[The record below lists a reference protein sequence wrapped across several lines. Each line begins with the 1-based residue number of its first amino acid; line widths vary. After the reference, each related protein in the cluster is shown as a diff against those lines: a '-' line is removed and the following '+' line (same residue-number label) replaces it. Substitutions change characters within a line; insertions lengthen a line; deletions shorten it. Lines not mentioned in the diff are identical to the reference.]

1 MALRFQ
7 TTTEK
12 VTRAF
17 ASQND
22 LLFLPADDAE
32 SAFVQQ
38 SLFDMGLRWA
48 NGGNKVDNLGE
59 TVANG
64 LVVQDGKIFW
74 RSDNDD
80 AEGYLFCQ
88 SKQLRANYIP
98 ALEKDIP
105 AETVAD
111 MFREMMARLTQVE
124 EKLARLEREI
134 VPQEI
139 AKPKSGLSKPSS
151 HKPPPHKSSG
161 A

>member
-48 NGGNKVDNLGE
+48 NGGNQVTSLEE

-64 LVVQDGKIFW
+64 IVVQNGKIYW
-74 RSDNDD
+74 RGDKDD
-80 AEGYLFCQ
+80 ASSYLFCQ

-111 MFREMMARLTQVE
+111 MFREMMTRLTQVE

-134 VPQEI
+134 APQEI
-139 AKPKSGLSKPSS
+139 AKPKSGP
-151 HKPPPHKSSG
+151 HKPILRKPPNT
-161 A
+161 